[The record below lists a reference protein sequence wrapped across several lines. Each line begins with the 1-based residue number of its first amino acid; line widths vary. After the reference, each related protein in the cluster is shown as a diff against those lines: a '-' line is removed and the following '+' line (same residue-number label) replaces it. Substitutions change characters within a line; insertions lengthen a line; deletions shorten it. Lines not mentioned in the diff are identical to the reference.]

1 VTAPSPEYLYS
12 HKFTFTSWS
21 DFKAATHTIT
31 APTAA
36 LTLTANYK
44 KI

>member
-1 VTAPSPEYLYS
+1 MTAPSPELLS
-12 HKFTFTSWS
+12 GHKFTYTSWS
-21 DFKAATHTIT
+21 DNKAATHTIT

-44 KI
+44 KT